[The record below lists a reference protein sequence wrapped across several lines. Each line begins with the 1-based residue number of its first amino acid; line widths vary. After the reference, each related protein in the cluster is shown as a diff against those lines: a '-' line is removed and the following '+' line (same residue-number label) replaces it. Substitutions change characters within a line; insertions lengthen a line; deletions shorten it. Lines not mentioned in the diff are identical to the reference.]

1 MQVGQQLDQTL
12 ERVDKAA
19 SDPRLFGPF
28 GIYWLAFLLTGDRAR
43 SLEVSSE
50 ALASP
55 DDRSPFFA
63 TWMHAWS
70 RRVVIAK
77 ALAAMRDEL
86 AASARR
92 TLSARL
98 DKAALPA
105 RNWALAQ
112 GTTKLQLEAALLT
125 IDVFSRCALLLSL
138 FEGASLE
145 DVAILLDSELALVR
159 KAQAIGLHELTR
171 NLARLQ
177 GWKSNTGNSFVT
189 NSEVQHA

>member
-1 MQVGQQLDQTL
+1 MQGIKRTDL
-12 ERVDKAA
+12 ERVEKAA
-19 SDPRLFGPF
+19 GDPRLAGPF
-28 GIYWLAFLLTGDRAR
+28 GLYWLAFLLTGDRAR

-50 ALASP
+50 ALVSA
-55 DDRSPFFA
+55 DDRNPFFA
-63 TWMHAWS
+63 TWMVAWS

-92 TLSARL
+92 TLAARF
-98 DKAALPA
+98 DKAALP
-105 RNWALAQ
+105 RNWSPA
-112 GTTKLQLEAALLT
+112 GDTTRLHLESALLA
-125 IDVFSRCALLLSL
+125 IDVFCRCALLLSL

-145 DVAILLDSELALVR
+145 DVAILLDCELALVR
-159 KAQAIGLHELTR
+159 KAQAIGVRELTR

-177 GWKSNTGNSFVT
+177 GWKSNTGKSFVT

>member
-1 MQVGQQLDQTL
+1 MQIERTDRELGRVEKVAAAPQMAGPVGL
-12 ERVDKAA
+12 
-19 SDPRLFGPF
+19 
-28 GIYWLAFLLTGDRAR
+28 YWLAFLLTGDRAR

-50 ALASP
+50 ALVSA
-55 DDRSPFFA
+55 DDRNPFFA
-63 TWMHAWS
+63 NWMAAWS

-86 AASARR
+86 AESARR
-92 TLSARL
+92 TLAARL
-98 DKAALPA
+98 DKAALP
-105 RNWALAQ
+105 RNWTPARDTSRLH
-112 GTTKLQLEAALLT
+112 LESALLA
-125 IDVFSRCALLLSL
+125 IDVFSRCAVLLSL

-159 KAQAIGLHELTR
+159 KAQAIGVRELTR

-177 GWKSNTGNSFVT
+177 GWKSNAGRSFVA